1 MKKIHIIMAVIAA
14 VTALGC
20 NKNTSVPPVQT
31 DEIVFTASDHNLEY
45 NVETKASVVSSLSSF
60 KASAVTGTPG
70 TETAVWTNI
79 SYADSD
85 GDSKFTGDKYWPL
98 TNANP
103 YSFYASNIDLTFS
116 AAGNTVSASNE
127 TDVVCAY
134 LASPTY
140 KDVNALTFQ
149 HIFARIGSMTVNAVD
164 GYTISNVSIS
174 VTPKVSGTY
183 NLRTGF
189 GQTDGTGWS
198 GTANGS
204 ATGIANSTPGTKAN
218 DIYTVPGVFTLT
230 ATWTATRGEYVQ
242 TFSNKSYDVSIV
254 GGKVNNIS
262 TTLGGLA
269 EEIKFTVSVAEW
281 GTNSVTATFPM
292 N

>member
-1 MKKIHIIMAVIAA
+1 MKKIHIIMAVIAVA
-14 VTALGC
+14 TVLGC
-20 NKNTSVPPVQT
+20 NKNTSVPSVQT
-31 DEIVFTASDHNLEY
+31 DEIVFTASDYNLEY

-60 KASAVTGTPG
+60 KASAVTGEPG
-70 TETAVWTNI
+70 SETAVWTNV
-79 SYADSD
+79 SYTDPD

-103 YSFYASNIDLTFS
+103 YSFYASNIDLTYS
-116 AAGNTVSASNE
+116 AEGNTVSASNE

-134 LASPTY
+134 LTSPTY
-140 KDVNALTFQ
+140 KDINDLTFQ
-149 HIFARIGSMTVNAVD
+149 HIFARIGSITVNAVD

-183 NLRTGF
+183 NLRTGYN
-189 GQTDGTGWS
+189 QTNGTGWS

-230 ATWTATRGEYVQ
+230 ATWTAERGEYVQ
-242 TFSNKSYDVSIV
+242 TFSNKTYDVSIV

-269 EEIKFTVSVAEW
+269 EEIKFTVSITPWDNNNVE
-281 GTNSVTATFPM
+281 ATFPL